1 MLDHPNFNPVAL
13 DLGFM
18 KIHWYGIMYLVA
30 FAQFVLLGRFRL
42 RSPHIAVLGW
52 TKEHID
58 DMLFYGVLGVVIGG
72 RLGEVIFYQPMYFLQ
87 HPWEIP
93 MVWKGGMSFHGG
105 FLGVLIAM
113 SLWARQAKM
122 PLVHVYDF
130 IAPLVPLGYAAGRFG
145 NFINHELPGRM
156 ASADLP
162 WAMNWPDIPYPVHP
176 SPLYQMSVDGLLL
189 FAIVWWFSRK
199 QRPALAVGAV
209 FVMFY
214 GCARFFTEYF
224 RTPDYEVSLLGMT
237 ISAGQMLSLPMIA
250 VGALL
255 LWMSYAGKF
264 TPKNPPPVPSSA
276 PDAKPSSK
284 QKNKTKK

>member
-13 DLGFM
+13 DLGFF

-30 FAQFVLLGRFRL
+30 FAQFILLGRLRL
-42 RSPHIAVLGW
+42 RMPHIAALGW

-58 DMLFYGVLGVVIGG
+58 DMLFYGVLGVIIGG
-72 RLGEVIFYQPMYFLQ
+72 RLGEVIFYQPLHFLQ
-87 HPWEIP
+87 NPLEIF

-113 SLWARQAKM
+113 SLWARHAKM

-156 ASADLP
+156 ASSDLP
-162 WAMNWPDIPYPVHP
+162 WAMNWPGVAYPVHP
-176 SPLYQMSVDGLLL
+176 SPLYQMLVDGLLL
-189 FAIVWWFSRK
+189 FVIVWLFSRK
-199 QRPALAVGAV
+199 ARPALAVGAV
-209 FVMFY
+209 FVMLY

-224 RTPDYEVSLLGMT
+224 RTPDYEVSFIGMT
-237 ISAGQMLSLPMIA
+237 ISAGQMLSLPMIL

-255 LWMSYAGKF
+255 LGLAYAGKF
-264 TPKNPPPVPSSA
+264 TPAQFSPTPASDAKSKNP
-276 PDAKPSSK
+276 KNKK
-284 QKNKTKK
+284 QKK